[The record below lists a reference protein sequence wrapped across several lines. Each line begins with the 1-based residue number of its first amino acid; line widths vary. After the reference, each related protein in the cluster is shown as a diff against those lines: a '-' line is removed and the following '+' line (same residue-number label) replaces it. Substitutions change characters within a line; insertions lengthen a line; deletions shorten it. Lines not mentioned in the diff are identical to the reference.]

1 MRRLRRR
8 SALALVAPKPTPA
21 AESASRALQCV
32 REAPL
37 RLELVC
43 RTGAEALELQI
54 NAWIGPRG
62 TPESH
67 VRWVSPAPL
76 ACSNSSGYSRGGA
89 LMLAQTAALRHP
101 HATGEAS

>member
-8 SALALVAPKPTPA
+8 SALALVAPTPTPA
-21 AESASRALQCV
+21 AESASRALLCV

-43 RTGAEALELQI
+43 GTGAEALELQI

-62 TPESH
+62 TPEC

-76 ACSNSSGYSRGGA
+76 ACANSSGYSRGRA
-89 LMLAQTAALRHP
+89 PMLAQTAALRHP
-101 HATGEAS
+101 HAKGEAS